1 MEIHR
6 REISQAIGEL
16 AYVVATA
23 DKGQS
28 AKERAAFYQI
38 AKHKLD
44 HESWAARSSF
54 EFLDGVVKPSIE
66 EAYNGAIHK
75 LRKYKDHF
83 TAYLKE
89 KAYWSCRRSWQISTM
104 VLLRMRRSS

>member
-1 MEIHR
+1 MEIQR

-28 AKERAAFYQI
+28 AEERAAFYQI
-38 AKHKLD
+38 AEHELD

-83 TAYLKE
+83 TAYL
-89 KAYWSCRRSWQISTM
+89 
-104 VLLRMRRSS
+104 